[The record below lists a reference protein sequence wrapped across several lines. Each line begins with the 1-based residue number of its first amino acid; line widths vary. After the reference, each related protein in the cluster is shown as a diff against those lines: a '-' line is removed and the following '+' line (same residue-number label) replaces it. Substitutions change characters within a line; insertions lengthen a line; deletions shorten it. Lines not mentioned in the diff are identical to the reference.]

1 MAQQSDA
8 STARSNPAASR
19 SAIAASWLGIVPATS
34 SGLGV
39 IGAPGDDRE
48 QLVRRHFHV
57 LIGVG
62 VGDEL
67 ARGIRLRPGEQDHP
81 HAAGAGNEILG
92 LGRIR
97 PVRLEPSA
105 NEALLLLG
113 LGDVLAEGP
122 RQLRIARH
130 PRRDAHL
137 HECLFLDRMD
147 VGEVLH
153 ELFLEGLGHG
163 VLTTPG
169 PTRHSP
175 HVAGA

>member
-1 MAQQSDA
+1 
-8 STARSNPAASR
+8 
-19 SAIAASWLGIVPATS
+19 
-34 SGLGV
+34 
-39 IGAPGDDRE
+39 
-48 QLVRRHFHV
+48 
-57 LIGVG
+57 
-62 VGDEL
+62 
-67 ARGIRLRPGEQDHP
+67 
-81 HAAGAGNEILG
+81 
-92 LGRIR
+92 
-97 PVRLEPSA
+97 VRLERSA

-163 VLTTPG
+163 VLLPRVRPGTP
-169 PTRHSP
+169 RQL
-175 HVAGA
+175 AGA